1 MFELRKA
8 NARGAAN
15 FGWLDSKHTFSF
27 GRYYDP
33 AQMGFSALRVIN
45 DDWVAPGAGFD
56 THGHRDMEIISMV
69 LAGQIAH
76 KDSTGQQQV
85 LPVGE
90 FQLMSA
96 GRGIMHSEFNA
107 SAQEELKFLQIW
119 IEPNVRGTEP
129 GYQQKAYSEQPGLQ
143 LIASPDG
150 RDGSLTLKQDAAL
163 YQLRLETEKGQALA
177 LAAERKFY
185 LHLIS
190 GELQLTSAEGSATLH
205 AGDGIKLANLT
216 AVQLSALSHSHALWF
231 DLP

>member
-1 MFELRKA
+1 MLELRSA
-8 NARGAAN
+8 TARGAAN
-15 FGWLDSKHTFSF
+15 FGWLDSKHSFSF

-33 AQMGFSALRVIN
+33 AQMGFSVLRVIN

-69 LAGQIAH
+69 LAGKIAH

-107 SAQEELKFLQIW
+107 SASEELKFLQIW
-119 IEPNVRGTEP
+119 IDPNVRGTEP
-129 GYQQKAYSEQPGLQ
+129 GYQQQAFAQMPGMQ

-150 RDGSLTLKQDAAL
+150 REQSLKLRQDACLFQLSLTAGTKQQQQLDAS
-163 YQLRLETEKGQALA
+163 
-177 LAAERKFY
+177 RKYY

-190 GELQLTSAEGSATLH
+190 GELQLTTAEGAVTLK
-205 AGDGIKLANLT
+205 AGDGVKLSNSDAQ
-216 AVQLSALSHSHALWF
+216 QLQAIADSHGLWF